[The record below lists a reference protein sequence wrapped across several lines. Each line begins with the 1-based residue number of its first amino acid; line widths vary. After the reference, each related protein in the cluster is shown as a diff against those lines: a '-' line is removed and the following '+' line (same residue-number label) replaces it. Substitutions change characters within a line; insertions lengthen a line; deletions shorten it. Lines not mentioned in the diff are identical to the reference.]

1 MVALTALGLEP
12 SSRSVLLTL
21 FGGKRPTGC
30 RAMPSDVLRGR
41 GMDSPS
47 PRDGHFAAKLCVM
60 HHEQPR
66 QLCSCRFD
74 APAPRHAPASEPRV
88 CLLGRRLDGV
98 WRLAAC
104 WVPEALVVAC
114 RGPTAALLVLLRVR
128 CDACHGCGL
137 CSWTVCTHVNACGTL
152 YGPYTTFRGLVSCVP
167 FIRFAPPPYF
177 IQVHGAW

>member
-1 MVALTALGLEP
+1 
-12 SSRSVLLTL
+12 
-21 FGGKRPTGC
+21 
-30 RAMPSDVLRGR
+30 MPSDVLRGR

-60 HHEQPR
+60 HHGQPR
-66 QLCSCRFD
+66 QLCSCRFV

-88 CLLGRRLDGV
+88 CLLGRRLDGF
-98 WRLAAC
+98 WRLTAC

-167 FIRFAPPPYF
+167 FIPFAPPPY
-177 IQVHGAW
+177 VTYTYMPRPAPALVPW

>member
-1 MVALTALGLEP
+1 
-12 SSRSVLLTL
+12 
-21 FGGKRPTGC
+21 
-30 RAMPSDVLRGR
+30 MPSDVLRGR

-47 PRDGHFAAKLCVM
+47 PRDGHLAAKLCVM

-104 WVPEALVVAC
+104 WVPEALVGAC

-167 FIRFAPPPYF
+167 FIRFAPPPYGISTWVTGLARAPWPTAIANAIRHF
-177 IQVHGAW
+177 